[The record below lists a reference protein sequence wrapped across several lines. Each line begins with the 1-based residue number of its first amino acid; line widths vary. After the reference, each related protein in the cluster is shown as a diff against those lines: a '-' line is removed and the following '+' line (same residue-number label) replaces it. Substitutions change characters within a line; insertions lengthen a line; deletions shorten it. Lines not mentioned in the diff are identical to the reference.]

1 MIIIKDAHLIDDGK
15 KDIFLN
21 FGEGKIIIEE
31 KAYTAFGLDY
41 EQMQDLVN
49 VSAYLYK
56 IAVEIHKAS
65 AKAFK

>member
-1 MIIIKDAHLIDDGK
+1 VIKIKDAYLIDDGK

-41 EQMQDLVN
+41 EQMQDLAN

-56 IAVEIHKAS
+56 IAIEMHKAL
-65 AKAFK
+65 AKG